1 VTACRDDS
9 CPCGSGAAYEDC
21 CLERETGLRRLVD
34 ELEGIVLEL
43 GWEVSKQHPE
53 WYRARFGE
61 LYDGGVDAFGI
72 GGPDLAARRD
82 AELWFLLDCPLD
94 GGGDTPLHGIRQRAS
109 GRSVE
114 LLARSELR
122 AWRIE
127 SVDGA
132 GVLGALCPLGSGRA
146 RLETARRPLGELRPG
161 AIVVARSVPIGPGRW
176 ALLGRAPVVDGD
188 ASADFDALFAVLDS
202 PRGEF
207 WHVHGGVLARAAWA
221 WPEDREHT
229 LDGEIVEGSLA
240 TFRLADSAAAVA
252 ALEQDAEL
260 CADSSD
266 RSAGVRRWTWSWDP
280 PRRRSWRAERGA
292 RYTLC
297 DEDAA
302 VPPFLACLVLDLR
315 AADGPDVS
323 VLAPTPARLAIAERL
338 LAARLGDALGP
349 VIAREVDPPSVVPRW
364 KRAAFE
370 RHMVPLPSRGR
381 ARRAA

>member
-1 VTACRDDS
+1 
-9 CPCGSGAAYEDC
+9 
-21 CLERETGLRRLVD
+21 LQRLVD
-34 ELEGIVLEL
+34 DLEATVLEVGRAVWL
-43 GWEVSKQHPE
+43 EHPD

-61 LYDGGVDAFGI
+61 FYDGGVDGFGR
-72 GGPDLAARRD
+72 GGPDLEARLD

-94 GGGDTPLHGIRQRAS
+94 GSGETPLHGIRQRAS
-109 GRSVE
+109 GRAVE

-146 RLETARRPLGELRPG
+146 RLETARRPFGELRPG

-176 ALLGRAPVVDGD
+176 ALLGRAPVVDRD

-207 WHVHGGVLARAAWA
+207 WRVHGGVLAGAAWA

-229 LDGEIVEGSLA
+229 LDGEIVEGSVA
-240 TFRLADSAAAVA
+240 MFCLADVAAAVA
-252 ALEQDAEL
+252 ALEQDPDL
-260 CADSSD
+260 CADRAGSAD
-266 RSAGVRRWTWSWDP
+266 RAAGVRRWTWSWDP
-280 PRRRSWRAERGA
+280 PRRRSGRTERGA

-297 DEDAA
+297 DEDAT
-302 VPPFLACLVLDLR
+302 VPPFLARVVLDLS
-315 AADGPDVS
+315 GPDVLL
-323 VLAPTPARLAIAERL
+323 LAPSPARLALAEHVL
-338 LAARLGDALGP
+338 GSRLGDALGP
-349 VIAREVDPPSVVPRW
+349 LIVREIDPPSVVPRW

-370 RHMVPLPSRGR
+370 RHLVPLPSRGW

>member
-1 VTACRDDS
+1 
-9 CPCGSGAAYEDC
+9 
-21 CLERETGLRRLVD
+21 LQRLVD
-34 ELEGIVLEL
+34 ELEGTVSAL
-43 GWEVSKQHPE
+43 GAAVWREHRD

-61 LYDGGVDAFGI
+61 FYDGGGDAFGS
-72 GGPDLAARRD
+72 GGPDLDARLD

-94 GGGDTPLHGIRQRAS
+94 GSGETPLHGIRQRAS
-109 GRSVE
+109 GRAVE

-188 ASADFDALFAVLDS
+188 ACADFDALFAVLDS

-207 WHVHGGVLARAAWA
+207 WRVHGGVLARAAWA

-229 LDGEIVEGSLA
+229 LDGQIVEGSLA
-240 TFRLADSAAAVA
+240 TFGLADAMAAVA
-252 ALEQDAEL
+252 ALEQDPEL
-260 CADSSD
+260 CGDGVERSD
-266 RSAGVRRWTWSWDP
+266 RAAGIRRWTWTWDP
-280 PRRRSWRAERGA
+280 PRRRAWRVERGA
-292 RYTLC
+292 RYALC
-297 DEDAA
+297 DEDGS
-302 VPPFLACLVLDLR
+302 VPPFLARVVVDLGGSDL
-315 AADGPDVS
+315 A
-323 VLAPTPARLAIAERL
+323 VLAPTPARLALAERL
-338 LAARLGDALGP
+338 LASRLGAALGP
-349 VIAREVDPPSVVPRW
+349 LIVREVDPPSVVPRW
-364 KRAAFE
+364 KRTAFE
-370 RHMVPLPSRGR
+370 RQLMPWPSRGR